1 MICAYPYLINW
12 WSMKKTA
19 SLDPFNPM
27 MVCLFLLIIYHRNK
41 QQVCLRLKTNAYMLS
56 FKRTLFMEKLF
67 LLLEKQLILCMLSL
81 LDLSNTSQSNIKV
94 AYNSLN
100 DKLNM
105 FLHDVFKRVL
115 LVGIIE
121 FIQLIFI

>member
-12 WSMKKTA
+12 WSTKKTA
-19 SLDPFNPM
+19 SLDPFNPI

-67 LLLEKQLILCMLSL
+67 LLLEKQLILCMLSI

-94 AYNSLN
+94 VYNSLN

>member
-1 MICAYPYLINW
+1 
-12 WSMKKTA
+12 
-19 SLDPFNPM
+19 
-27 MVCLFLLIIYHRNK
+27 
-41 QQVCLRLKTNAYMLS
+41 
-56 FKRTLFMEKLF
+56 
-67 LLLEKQLILCMLSL
+67 MLSL

-94 AYNSLN
+94 VYNSLN